1 MTTTLDPQVFQN
13 RTTPWHG
20 LGTVVR
26 NSPTAED
33 AIQRAHLD
41 WEVEKRD
48 VIVNGEPLQHKVAL
62 CRNTDNEFYEIVSPS
77 YNILQNRTAFKIAD
91 EIIRIADEEVHYETA
106 GSLFKG
112 KKVFLT
118 CEFGQERQIVGDSFK
133 TYLLLS
139 NTHNGRSAVH
149 MAITPVRV
157 ACWNTI
163 RAALSR
169 AQAHYAV
176 PHYSTM
182 QERVA
187 YATAALRK
195 THDYMTLFAEFG
207 ERAAE
212 KHVSPA
218 EVEALVKLLFPTR
231 PECGERHVKYRQSRI
246 DIFEGCLNAPD
257 LTQFKGT
264 AWGVLNAISDYETH
278 FAGRNRQ
285 RVLSRIL
292 THEGVMYNQA
302 MEFISA
308 L

>member
-1 MTTTLDPQVFQN
+1 MTTIQQPTFEN

-20 LGTVVR
+20 IGTVVLDTQ
-26 NSPTAED
+26 SAQE
-33 AIQRAHLD
+33 AIERAGLD
-41 WEVEKRD
+41 WEVEKREVCVD
-48 VIVNGEPLQHKVAL
+48 GEPLKHKVAL
-62 CRNTDNEFYEIVSPS
+62 CRSTDNEFYEIVSPS
-77 YNILQNRTAFKIAD
+77 YNVLQNKTAFKIAD

-106 GSLFKG
+106 GSLFNG

-118 CEFGQERQIVGDSFK
+118 CEFGNEMKVVGDPFK

-163 RAALSR
+163 QVALSR

-182 QERVA
+182 EERVA

-195 THDYMTLFAEFG
+195 THEYMALFGEFG
-207 ERAAE
+207 ARAAE

-218 EVEALVKLLFPTR
+218 EVEALVEKLFPER
-231 PECGERHVKYRQSRI
+231 PECGERHIKYRQSRI
-246 DIFEGCLNAPD
+246 DIFERCLKAPD

-264 AWGVLNAISDYETH
+264 AWGIINAISDYETH

-285 RVLSRIL
+285 RILSTIL
-292 THEGVMYNQA
+292 SQEGAMYKQA
-302 MEFISA
+302 LEF
-308 L
+308 LTTL